1 MLLSNNCITIRP
13 PIFNLF
19 SQKQIGCSKFPLF
32 GNFDLLITWFDLQK
46 HINVFNNLYDNNMD
60 PSFNWWA
67 LSQISGRKR
76 STSQA
81 LFLKSDFVHFLW
93 FLNKIGYTKFI
104 NWLRINR
111 SSYYENSIPSTWI
124 DVYTI
129 LVIDYWK
136 VLKQQQQS
144 WFFSPN
150 WYTLRIQGILSQ
162 KSKHVFIWDGAQ

>member
-19 SQKQIGCSKFPLF
+19 SQKQIGCWKFPLF

-46 HINVFNNLYDNNMD
+46 HINVFNNMYDNNMD

-93 FLNKIGYTKFI
+93 FFNKIGYTKFI

-144 WFFSPN
+144 WIFSPN